1 MEQMLKVGKCY
12 LDKSGAARIY
22 IPLGL
27 VQALKWD
34 NLEDIVLI
42 KSGKSIKI
50 LSQRDY
56 NIHEVK
62 I

>member
-27 VQALKWD
+27 VQTLKWD

>member
-42 KSGKSIKI
+42 KSGKSIEI

>member
-1 MEQMLKVGKCY
+1 MEQIIKVGKCY
-12 LDKSGAARIY
+12 LDKSGAGRIY

-42 KSGKSIKI
+42 KSGKSIEI
-50 LSQRDY
+50 LSQRYY

>member
-1 MEQMLKVGKCY
+1 MLKVGKCY

-42 KSGKSIKI
+42 KSGKSIEI